1 MLLQVRHIK
10 KYYGTN
16 ENHTTALH
24 DVSFGVE
31 KGDFIGIMGASGS
44 GKTTLL
50 NCLSTIDTASSG
62 EVILDGMDITKLSEK
77 NVAAFRRENLG
88 FIFQDSNLLDTLTME
103 ENIGL
108 PLTIKNFPSDDI
120 DKKTK
125 EIAEKLGITETLK
138 KFPYQVSGGQKQ
150 RCAAARAV
158 VTDPKLVLADE
169 PTGALDSKSARTL
182 MEVLSNLN
190 KTLDTTILLVTHDPL
205 AASYANRVLILRDGQ
220 VFHKLRKEA
229 KATQDFY
236 HNILKVLSEMGGE
249 NPLC

>member
-1 MLLQVRHIK
+1 MLLQVKHIN
-10 KYYGTN
+10 KYYGMGAN
-16 ENHTTALH
+16 RTTALC
-24 DVSFGVE
+24 DVSFSVE

-50 NCLSTIDTASSG
+50 NCLSTIDAASSG

-77 NVAAFRRENLG
+77 DVAAFRRENLG

-120 DKKTK
+120 DKKTR
-125 EIAEKLGITETLK
+125 EIAETLGITETLK

-182 MEVLSNLN
+182 MEMLSKLN

-205 AASYANRVLILRDGQ
+205 AASYANRVLFLRDGR
-220 VFHKLRKEA
+220 VFHELRKEA
-229 KATQDFY
+229 TESQDFY
-236 HNILKVLSEMGGE
+236 HNILGVLSDMGGE